1 MSTNEVRP
9 EDALQV
15 AQRALQKVNDLE
27 SRLEEQQETI
37 NNQHERIMSL
47 EARQEDTSDYEMLDR
62 DTKVGMVREHIVER
76 AQNQHGKAAIDY
88 NDVQWGVFEG
98 EPSADHCYTLMEL
111 AANADGF
118 NFEHPDGHNKRLT
131 VNVDATNPVL
141 GFSHA
146 NKDSTK
152 GAN

>member
-27 SRLEEQQETI
+27 QRLEDQQETI
-37 NNQHERIMSL
+37 DAQHERIVAL
-47 EARQEDTSDYEMLDR
+47 EAKTEDTGDYETLDR

-76 AQNQHGKAAIDY
+76 ARNQHGKAAIDY
-88 NDVQWGVFEG
+88 NDVQWGVFDG
-98 EPSADHCYTLMEL
+98 EPSADHCYTLMQR
-111 AANADGF
+111 AASAEGF
-118 NFEHPDGHNKRLT
+118 NFEDPDGQNKRLT
-131 VNVDATNPVL
+131 VNIDATNPVL

-146 NKDSTK
+146 NKDSPEVT
-152 GAN
+152 N